1 MCVKLTIP
9 LIEVYAPS
17 SSAEVAH
24 SRARHQKPWPFDK
37 MIVEK
42 IPLMKLWPDTV
53 LALTAL
59 TGKYDC
65 VD

>member
-1 MCVKLTIP
+1 MCVNLTIRS
-9 LIEVYAPS
+9 IDVYAHS
-17 SSAEVAH
+17 SSAAVAH
-24 SRARHQKPWPFDK
+24 SHHQKPWTFNK

-59 TGKYDC
+59 MGKYDC